1 MTELRGQPS
10 AGPAWGGHIA
20 LDAIVAYVDEEL
32 SSGARRRALEH
43 LSRCSECAAEVIAQ
57 TQARLALRG
66 SAAPSLPS
74 SLLSSLRAI
83 PQETEL
89 PAPPAGLGVG
99 PNGELVSIL
108 REPEAESTRRRPDR
122 RVRLGAGAV
131 VTGLALGGLMVAGN
145 TATPTATTTATFGGT
160 SSIGGV
166 SAVNGSVDGAVPV
179 TGLGPVKPTN
189 AVPVPVWDSRTRYG
203 GGTLVRAVPTPAPS
217 GAPIP
222 APAAVRHAHG

>member
-43 LSRCSECAAEVIAQ
+43 LSRCPECAAEVIAQ

-99 PNGELVSIL
+99 PSGELVSIL
-108 REPEAESTRRRPDR
+108 REPAVPSARRRPDR
-122 RVRLGAGAV
+122 RARLGAGAV
-131 VTGLALGGLMVAGN
+131 VTGLAIGGLMVAGN
-145 TATPTATTTATFGGT
+145 GAAPPAATTATFGGT

-166 SAVNGSVDGAVPV
+166 SSLDSAVPV
-179 TGLGPVKPTN
+179 TGLGPVKQTN
-189 AVPVPVWDSRTRYG
+189 AEQVPVWDARTRYG

-217 GAPIP
+217 SAPIP
-222 APAAVRHAHG
+222 APAVVRHAHG

>member
-32 SSGARRRALEH
+32 SSGAQRRALEH
-43 LSRCSECAAEVIAQ
+43 LSRCPECAAEVIAQ

-66 SAAPSLPS
+66 STAPSLPS

-83 PQETEL
+83 PQEAEL

-99 PNGELVSIL
+99 PSGEVVSIL
-108 REPEAESTRRRPDR
+108 REPADQSARRRSDR

-131 VTGLALGGLMVAGN
+131 VTGIALGGLMVAGN
-145 TATPTATTTATFGGT
+145 TAAPTVATTATFSGT

-166 SAVNGSVDGAVPV
+166 SSVNGANGAVPV

-189 AVPVPVWDSRTRYG
+189 TERVPVWDTRTQYG

-217 GAPIP
+217 GAPVP
-222 APAAVRHAHG
+222 APFIARHAHR

>member
-32 SSGARRRALEH
+32 SSGAHRRALEH
-43 LSRCSECAAEVIAQ
+43 LARCPECAAEVIAQ

-66 SAAPSLPS
+66 STAPSLPS

-83 PQETEL
+83 PQEAEL

-99 PNGELVSIL
+99 PSGELVSIL
-108 REPEAESTRRRPDR
+108 REPAVQGRRRPDR

-145 TATPTATTTATFGGT
+145 TAAPTAATTATFSGT

-166 SAVNGSVDGAVPV
+166 SSVNGAVPV

-189 AVPVPVWDSRTRYG
+189 AERVPVWDARTQYS
-203 GGTLVRAVPTPAPS
+203 GGTLVRAVPRPAPS
-217 GAPIP
+217 SAPLP
-222 APAAVRHAHG
+222 APVVARHAHG